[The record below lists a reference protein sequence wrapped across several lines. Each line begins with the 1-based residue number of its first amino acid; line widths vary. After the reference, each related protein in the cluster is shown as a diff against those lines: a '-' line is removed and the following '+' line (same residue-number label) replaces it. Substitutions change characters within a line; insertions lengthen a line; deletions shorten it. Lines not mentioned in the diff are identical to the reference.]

1 MACVVCL
8 RALVPAPCEPVH
20 PCRLD
25 RGVPPPDIVN
35 KEAQTLRKRAPR
47 DKGAPGRAKSSPGAT
62 QIDAGN
68 EKKLFCRKCCKY
80 YACHTELRFGPPRI
94 DPKSI
99 QEPLGRPPWSTLAA
113 PWSTLAAREAN
124 RGARGGPSTSQVAQQ
139 ATREATWGRQV
150 APGNIGT
157 GFRNECPMPIVIIDY
172 ISRFKN

>member
-80 YACHTELRFGPPRI
+80 YACHTELRFGSKI
-94 DPKSI
+94 DAGRLLGS
-99 QEPLGRPPWSTLAA
+99 LGRPHRSTLA
-113 PWSTLAAREAN
+113 LERARSAQSSGRRRCARARAGQVERPKSL
-124 RGARGGPSTSQVAQQ
+124 RGLERRGRPSRVPAVP
-139 ATREATWGRQV
+139 RR
-150 APGNIGT
+150 
-157 GFRNECPMPIVIIDY
+157 
-172 ISRFKN
+172 